1 MSRRGGGGR
10 RILAVTSR
18 LRHPAPP
25 NTSRGAGLSTLVEET
40 EQKLTLAAPRLAST
54 PPPRSSLAVRL
65 PVRPGF
71 GTVGRKCVVRANH
84 FMVQLAE
91 KDIHH
96 YDVSI
101 TPWVTSKKINRQIIS
116 QLINLYRLTHLGGR
130 IPAYDGMKSIY
141 TAGPLPFQSKEFIIE
156 LPDSDP
162 RPSSST
168 RPIRE
173 RQFRVVIRLASKP
186 DLYTLQ
192 QFLGRR
198 HFEAPYDVIQ
208 VLGVILSAA
217 SSEKHTVV
225 GRSFFPT
232 DHGPIGQLGD
242 GVEYWRGYFQSLR
255 LTQMGLS
262 LNIDVSARSFYE
274 PILVTEFVQNYCRNL
289 SRPLSDQVR
298 LKVKKELKGIKVVL
312 THLETSNSH
321 RITGI
326 SSQPM
331 SQLAFTDGSATS
343 MSVIQYFRERYN
355 IALQFTS
362 LPALLAGSEAR
373 PIYLP
378 MELSRIVAGQRYTQR
393 LNERQ
398 VTALLQATCQRPR
411 EREDYIRMMARANA
425 YNEDT
430 LVNKEFGI
438 QVADDLTS
446 VDARILPAP
455 MLKYHETGQEA
466 SVNPGFGQWNMI
478 NKKMFNGG
486 RVEVW
491 TCVNFS
497 TRLNR
502 DVPFQFCQGL
512 VDMCN
517 SKGMVFNPQPV
528 IPISSSNPNQ
538 IEKALVDVHNRTTQ
552 QGKQLQLPD
561 SRHDSRLR
569 PPAPPFQRG
578 TDRGSHYGSGA
589 APSSSHAASTSTAPA
604 PSSPS
609 ISASAPSSSSVSTLV
624 EETEQKLTLAAPA
637 AATLPPS
644 SSQAMRFPVRP
655 GFGTVGKKCVVRANH
670 FMVQLAERDIH
681 HYDVSITPWVT
692 SRKINRQIISQLINL
707 YRLTDLGERIPA
719 YDGMKSIY
727 TAGPL
732 PFESKEFI
740 INLPDSDPRPSSSTR
755 LRERQFRV
763 VIRLASKPDLYTL
776 QQFLRRR
783 HFEAP
788 YHVIQVLDVVLRA
801 APSEKHTVVGRSF
814 FSTDLG
820 PMGQL
825 GDGVEY
831 WRGYFLSLRPTQMG
845 LSLNIDVSACSFYE
859 PILVTEFVRNYCRDL
874 SHPLS
879 DQVRLKVKKALKG
892 IKVVLT
898 HREYNNSHKI
908 TGISS
913 QPMSQLMFTD
923 DSATRMSVIQYFHE
937 RYNIALQFTSLPA
950 LLAGSEARPIYLPM
964 ELSRIAAGQRY
975 TKRLNERQVI
985 ALLRATCQR
994 PREREENI
1002 RMMARTNA
1010 YNEDTLVNKEFG
1022 IQVADDLTSVDARI
1036 LPAPMLKYH
1045 ETGREASVNPGFG
1058 QWNMINK
1065 KMFNGGR
1072 VEVWTC
1078 VNFSTRLNRDVAF
1091 QFCQGLVD
1099 MCNSKG
1105 MVFNSRP
1112 VIPISS
1118 SNPNQIE
1125 KALVDVHNRTA
1136 QQGKQL
1142 QLLIIIL
1149 PDVSGSYGR
1158 IKRVCE
1164 TELGIVS
1171 QCCQPRQ
1178 ASRLNM
1184 QYFENVAL
1192 KINVKVGGRNT
1203 VLVDAVQK
1211 RIPLVTDRPTIIF
1224 GANVTHPQPGE
1235 DSSPSIA
1242 AVVASMDWPEV
1253 AKYRGLVSAQA
1264 PHEEIIQDLYKSI
1277 QDPQG
1282 GLVHGGMI
1290 RELLIAFRRSTN
1302 FKPHR
1307 IIFYRDGVGER
1318 QFSQVLLHEM
1328 NAIRQAC
1335 ASLEEGYAPPVT
1347 FVVVQKRCRT
1357 RLFPAEH
1364 NRCDL
1369 TDRSGN
1375 ILPGTVVDTEICHP
1389 TEFDFY
1395 LNSHAGIQG
1404 TSRPT
1409 RYHVLYDE
1417 NRFTADGLQV
1427 LTNNLCYTYARCTRS
1442 VSVVP
1447 PAYYAY
1453 LAAFRARY
1461 YIEDETSAGGSTDGN
1476 RSTAERNLAI
1486 RPLPV
1491 IKDNVKDVIDQPAQA
1506 PAPSFQR
1513 GGGEAAGPPGR
1524 GHQGQPGGTGRG
1536 SHSGS
1541 GAAPSSSHAASTS
1554 TAQAPSSPSVSA
1566 SAPSSSSVST
1576 LVDETEQKLT
1586 LAAPAAAT
1594 LPPSSSQAMRLPVRP
1609 GFGTVGRKCVVRA
1622 NHFMVQLA
1630 ERDIHHYDVF
1640 NPRPVIPISSSTPNQ
1655 IEKALVDVH
1664 NRTTQQGKQLQL
1676 LIIILPDD
1684 KGSYG
1689 RIKRVCETELGIVSQ
1704 CCQPKQASKLSMQYF
1719 ENVALKI
1726 NVKVGGRNTVLVD
1739 AVQKRIPLV
1748 TDRPTIIFGADVTH
1762 PQRGEDSSPSI
1773 AAVVASMDWPEVT
1786 KYRGLVSAQARHEE
1800 IIQDLYK
1807 SIQDP
1812 QRGLVHG
1819 GMIRELLIAFKR
1831 STNRKPESIIFY
1843 RDGVSEGQFSQVLL
1857 HEMNAIRLACASLE
1871 EGYAPPVTFVVVQK
1885 RHHTRLFPAE
1895 HNRRDLTDRSGNI
1908 LPGTVV
1914 DTQICHPTEFDFYL
1928 NSHAGIQGTSRPTH
1942 YHVLF
1947 DENRF
1952 SADGLQVLTNN
1963 LCYTYARCTRSVSI
1977 VPPAYYAHL
1986 AAFRARFYIE
1996 DETSAGGST
2005 GGTRSTA
2012 EGSLAI
2018 RPLPAIKDN
2027 VKDVMFYC

>member
-10 RILAVTSR
+10 RPDSR
-18 LRHPAPP
+18 RDQPTQAPAPSFQRGGGGAARP
-25 NTSRGAGLSTLVEET
+25 RGRGRQGQRGGAGRGSHSGSGAAPSSPHTASTSTEPAPSSPSVSASASASSSSSVSTLVEET
-40 EQKLTLAAPRLAST
+40 EQKLTLAAPAAATL
-54 PPPRSSLAVRL
+54 PPSSSLAVRL

-116 QLINLYRLTHLGGR
+116 QLINLYRLTDLGGR

-552 QGKQLQLPD
+552 QGKQLQL
-561 SRHDSRLR
+561 
-569 PPAPPFQRG
+569 
-578 TDRGSHYGSGA
+578 
-589 APSSSHAASTSTAPA
+589 
-604 PSSPS
+604 
-609 ISASAPSSSSVSTLV
+609 
-624 EETEQKLTLAAPA
+624 
-637 AATLPPS
+637 
-644 SSQAMRFPVRP
+644 
-655 GFGTVGKKCVVRANH
+655 
-670 FMVQLAERDIH
+670 
-681 HYDVSITPWVT
+681 
-692 SRKINRQIISQLINL
+692 
-707 YRLTDLGERIPA
+707 
-719 YDGMKSIY
+719 
-727 TAGPL
+727 
-732 PFESKEFI
+732 
-740 INLPDSDPRPSSSTR
+740 
-755 LRERQFRV
+755 
-763 VIRLASKPDLYTL
+763 
-776 QQFLRRR
+776 
-783 HFEAP
+783 
-788 YHVIQVLDVVLRA
+788 
-801 APSEKHTVVGRSF
+801 
-814 FSTDLG
+814 
-820 PMGQL
+820 
-825 GDGVEY
+825 
-831 WRGYFLSLRPTQMG
+831 
-845 LSLNIDVSACSFYE
+845 
-859 PILVTEFVRNYCRDL
+859 
-874 SHPLS
+874 
-879 DQVRLKVKKALKG
+879 
-892 IKVVLT
+892 
-898 HREYNNSHKI
+898 
-908 TGISS
+908 
-913 QPMSQLMFTD
+913 
-923 DSATRMSVIQYFHE
+923 
-937 RYNIALQFTSLPA
+937 
-950 LLAGSEARPIYLPM
+950 
-964 ELSRIAAGQRY
+964 
-975 TKRLNERQVI
+975 
-985 ALLRATCQR
+985 
-994 PREREENI
+994 
-1002 RMMARTNA
+1002 
-1010 YNEDTLVNKEFG
+1010 
-1022 IQVADDLTSVDARI
+1022 
-1036 LPAPMLKYH
+1036 
-1045 ETGREASVNPGFG
+1045 
-1058 QWNMINK
+1058 
-1065 KMFNGGR
+1065 
-1072 VEVWTC
+1072 
-1078 VNFSTRLNRDVAF
+1078 
-1091 QFCQGLVD
+1091 
-1099 MCNSKG
+1099 
-1105 MVFNSRP
+1105 
-1112 VIPISS
+1112 
-1118 SNPNQIE
+1118 
-1125 KALVDVHNRTA
+1125 
-1136 QQGKQL
+1136 
-1142 QLLIIIL
+1142 LIIIL

-1224 GANVTHPQPGE
+1224 GADVTHPQPWGGT
-1235 DSSPSIA
+1235 SPSIA

-1277 QDPQG
+1277 QDPQW

-1442 VSVVP
+1442 VSIVP

-1491 IKDNVKDVIDQPAQA
+1491 IKDNVKDV
-1506 PAPSFQR
+1506 
-1513 GGGEAAGPPGR
+1513 
-1524 GHQGQPGGTGRG
+1524 
-1536 SHSGS
+1536 
-1541 GAAPSSSHAASTS
+1541 
-1554 TAQAPSSPSVSA
+1554 
-1566 SAPSSSSVST
+1566 
-1576 LVDETEQKLT
+1576 
-1586 LAAPAAAT
+1586 
-1594 LPPSSSQAMRLPVRP
+1594 
-1609 GFGTVGRKCVVRA
+1609 
-1622 NHFMVQLA
+1622 
-1630 ERDIHHYDVF
+1630 
-1640 NPRPVIPISSSTPNQ
+1640 
-1655 IEKALVDVH
+1655 
-1664 NRTTQQGKQLQL
+1664 
-1676 LIIILPDD
+1676 
-1684 KGSYG
+1684 
-1689 RIKRVCETELGIVSQ
+1689 
-1704 CCQPKQASKLSMQYF
+1704 
-1719 ENVALKI
+1719 
-1726 NVKVGGRNTVLVD
+1726 
-1739 AVQKRIPLV
+1739 
-1748 TDRPTIIFGADVTH
+1748 
-1762 PQRGEDSSPSI
+1762 
-1773 AAVVASMDWPEVT
+1773 
-1786 KYRGLVSAQARHEE
+1786 
-1800 IIQDLYK
+1800 
-1807 SIQDP
+1807 
-1812 QRGLVHG
+1812 
-1819 GMIRELLIAFKR
+1819 
-1831 STNRKPESIIFY
+1831 
-1843 RDGVSEGQFSQVLL
+1843 
-1857 HEMNAIRLACASLE
+1857 
-1871 EGYAPPVTFVVVQK
+1871 
-1885 RHHTRLFPAE
+1885 
-1895 HNRRDLTDRSGNI
+1895 
-1908 LPGTVV
+1908 
-1914 DTQICHPTEFDFYL
+1914 
-1928 NSHAGIQGTSRPTH
+1928 
-1942 YHVLF
+1942 
-1947 DENRF
+1947 
-1952 SADGLQVLTNN
+1952 
-1963 LCYTYARCTRSVSI
+1963 
-1977 VPPAYYAHL
+1977 
-1986 AAFRARFYIE
+1986 
-1996 DETSAGGST
+1996 
-2005 GGTRSTA
+2005 
-2012 EGSLAI
+2012 
-2018 RPLPAIKDN
+2018 
-2027 VKDVMFYC
+2027 MFYC

>member
-1 MSRRGGGGR
+1 MSRSGGGGR
-10 RILAVTSR
+10 R
-18 LRHPAPP
+18 
-25 NTSRGAGLSTLVEET
+25 
-40 EQKLTLAAPRLAST
+40 
-54 PPPRSSLAVRL
+54 
-65 PVRPGF
+65 
-71 GTVGRKCVVRANH
+71 
-84 FMVQLAE
+84 
-91 KDIHH
+91 
-96 YDVSI
+96 
-101 TPWVTSKKINRQIIS
+101 
-116 QLINLYRLTHLGGR
+116 
-130 IPAYDGMKSIY
+130 
-141 TAGPLPFQSKEFIIE
+141 
-156 LPDSDP
+156 
-162 RPSSST
+162 
-168 RPIRE
+168 
-173 RQFRVVIRLASKP
+173 
-186 DLYTLQ
+186 
-192 QFLGRR
+192 
-198 HFEAPYDVIQ
+198 
-208 VLGVILSAA
+208 
-217 SSEKHTVV
+217 
-225 GRSFFPT
+225 
-232 DHGPIGQLGD
+232 
-242 GVEYWRGYFQSLR
+242 
-255 LTQMGLS
+255 
-262 LNIDVSARSFYE
+262 
-274 PILVTEFVQNYCRNL
+274 
-289 SRPLSDQVR
+289 
-298 LKVKKELKGIKVVL
+298 
-312 THLETSNSH
+312 
-321 RITGI
+321 
-326 SSQPM
+326 
-331 SQLAFTDGSATS
+331 
-343 MSVIQYFRERYN
+343 
-355 IALQFTS
+355 
-362 LPALLAGSEAR
+362 
-373 PIYLP
+373 
-378 MELSRIVAGQRYTQR
+378 
-393 LNERQ
+393 
-398 VTALLQATCQRPR
+398 
-411 EREDYIRMMARANA
+411 
-425 YNEDT
+425 
-430 LVNKEFGI
+430 
-438 QVADDLTS
+438 
-446 VDARILPAP
+446 
-455 MLKYHETGQEA
+455 
-466 SVNPGFGQWNMI
+466 
-478 NKKMFNGG
+478 
-486 RVEVW
+486 
-491 TCVNFS
+491 
-497 TRLNR
+497 
-502 DVPFQFCQGL
+502 
-512 VDMCN
+512 
-517 SKGMVFNPQPV
+517 
-528 IPISSSNPNQ
+528 
-538 IEKALVDVHNRTTQ
+538 
-552 QGKQLQLPD
+552 PD
-561 SRHDSRLR
+561 SRHDQ
-569 PPAPPFQRG
+569 PTQAPAPPFQRG

-624 EETEQKLTLAAPA
+624 EETEQKLTLAALA
-637 AATLPPS
+637 AATPPPS
-644 SSQAMRFPVRP
+644 SSQAVGFPVRP
-655 GFGTVGKKCVVRANH
+655 GFGTVGRKCVVRANH

-788 YHVIQVLDVVLRA
+788 YEVIQVLAVVLRA
-801 APSEKHTVVGRSF
+801 APSEKYLTLTVLIKVSLLEWLINEMMNFCIRHTVVGRSF

-831 WRGYFLSLRPTQMG
+831 WRGYFQSLRPTQMG
-845 LSLNIDVSACSFYE
+845 LSLNIDVSASSFYE
-859 PILVTEFVRNYCRDL
+859 PILVTEFVQNYCRDL

-879 DQVRLKVKKALKG
+879 DEVRLKVKKALKG

-923 DSATRMSVIQYFHE
+923 DSATRMSVIQYFRE

-950 LLAGSEARPIYLPM
+950 LVAGSEARPIYLPM
-964 ELSRIAAGQRY
+964 E
-975 TKRLNERQVI
+975 
-985 ALLRATCQR
+985 
-994 PREREENI
+994 
-1002 RMMARTNA
+1002 MARANA

-1105 MVFNSRP
+1105 MVFNLRP

-1125 KALVDVHNRTA
+1125 KALVDVHNRTT

-1224 GANVTHPQPGE
+1224 GADVTHPQPGE

-1264 PHEEIIQDLYKSI
+1264 HHEEIIQDLYKSI
-1277 QDPQG
+1277 QDPQRG
-1282 GLVHGGMI
+1282 FVHGGMI
-1290 RELLIAFRRSTN
+1290 RMLLMLFHLCA
-1302 FKPHR
+1302 
-1307 IIFYRDGVGER
+1307 RDGVGER

-1357 RLFPAEH
+1357 RLFPAEN

-1395 LNSHAGIQG
+1395 LNSHAAIQG

-1491 IKDNVKDVIDQPAQA
+1491 IKDNVKDV
-1506 PAPSFQR
+1506 
-1513 GGGEAAGPPGR
+1513 
-1524 GHQGQPGGTGRG
+1524 
-1536 SHSGS
+1536 
-1541 GAAPSSSHAASTS
+1541 
-1554 TAQAPSSPSVSA
+1554 
-1566 SAPSSSSVST
+1566 
-1576 LVDETEQKLT
+1576 
-1586 LAAPAAAT
+1586 
-1594 LPPSSSQAMRLPVRP
+1594 
-1609 GFGTVGRKCVVRA
+1609 
-1622 NHFMVQLA
+1622 
-1630 ERDIHHYDVF
+1630 
-1640 NPRPVIPISSSTPNQ
+1640 
-1655 IEKALVDVH
+1655 
-1664 NRTTQQGKQLQL
+1664 
-1676 LIIILPDD
+1676 
-1684 KGSYG
+1684 
-1689 RIKRVCETELGIVSQ
+1689 
-1704 CCQPKQASKLSMQYF
+1704 
-1719 ENVALKI
+1719 
-1726 NVKVGGRNTVLVD
+1726 
-1739 AVQKRIPLV
+1739 
-1748 TDRPTIIFGADVTH
+1748 
-1762 PQRGEDSSPSI
+1762 
-1773 AAVVASMDWPEVT
+1773 
-1786 KYRGLVSAQARHEE
+1786 
-1800 IIQDLYK
+1800 
-1807 SIQDP
+1807 
-1812 QRGLVHG
+1812 
-1819 GMIRELLIAFKR
+1819 
-1831 STNRKPESIIFY
+1831 
-1843 RDGVSEGQFSQVLL
+1843 
-1857 HEMNAIRLACASLE
+1857 
-1871 EGYAPPVTFVVVQK
+1871 
-1885 RHHTRLFPAE
+1885 
-1895 HNRRDLTDRSGNI
+1895 
-1908 LPGTVV
+1908 
-1914 DTQICHPTEFDFYL
+1914 
-1928 NSHAGIQGTSRPTH
+1928 
-1942 YHVLF
+1942 
-1947 DENRF
+1947 
-1952 SADGLQVLTNN
+1952 
-1963 LCYTYARCTRSVSI
+1963 
-1977 VPPAYYAHL
+1977 
-1986 AAFRARFYIE
+1986 
-1996 DETSAGGST
+1996 
-2005 GGTRSTA
+2005 
-2012 EGSLAI
+2012 
-2018 RPLPAIKDN
+2018 
-2027 VKDVMFYC
+2027 MFYC

>member
-1 MSRRGGGGR
+1 MSRSGGGGR
-10 RILAVTSR
+10 R
-18 LRHPAPP
+18 
-25 NTSRGAGLSTLVEET
+25 
-40 EQKLTLAAPRLAST
+40 
-54 PPPRSSLAVRL
+54 
-65 PVRPGF
+65 
-71 GTVGRKCVVRANH
+71 
-84 FMVQLAE
+84 
-91 KDIHH
+91 
-96 YDVSI
+96 
-101 TPWVTSKKINRQIIS
+101 
-116 QLINLYRLTHLGGR
+116 
-130 IPAYDGMKSIY
+130 
-141 TAGPLPFQSKEFIIE
+141 
-156 LPDSDP
+156 
-162 RPSSST
+162 
-168 RPIRE
+168 
-173 RQFRVVIRLASKP
+173 
-186 DLYTLQ
+186 
-192 QFLGRR
+192 
-198 HFEAPYDVIQ
+198 
-208 VLGVILSAA
+208 
-217 SSEKHTVV
+217 
-225 GRSFFPT
+225 
-232 DHGPIGQLGD
+232 
-242 GVEYWRGYFQSLR
+242 
-255 LTQMGLS
+255 
-262 LNIDVSARSFYE
+262 
-274 PILVTEFVQNYCRNL
+274 
-289 SRPLSDQVR
+289 
-298 LKVKKELKGIKVVL
+298 
-312 THLETSNSH
+312 
-321 RITGI
+321 
-326 SSQPM
+326 
-331 SQLAFTDGSATS
+331 
-343 MSVIQYFRERYN
+343 
-355 IALQFTS
+355 
-362 LPALLAGSEAR
+362 
-373 PIYLP
+373 
-378 MELSRIVAGQRYTQR
+378 
-393 LNERQ
+393 
-398 VTALLQATCQRPR
+398 
-411 EREDYIRMMARANA
+411 
-425 YNEDT
+425 
-430 LVNKEFGI
+430 
-438 QVADDLTS
+438 
-446 VDARILPAP
+446 
-455 MLKYHETGQEA
+455 
-466 SVNPGFGQWNMI
+466 
-478 NKKMFNGG
+478 
-486 RVEVW
+486 
-491 TCVNFS
+491 
-497 TRLNR
+497 
-502 DVPFQFCQGL
+502 
-512 VDMCN
+512 
-517 SKGMVFNPQPV
+517 
-528 IPISSSNPNQ
+528 
-538 IEKALVDVHNRTTQ
+538 
-552 QGKQLQLPD
+552 PD
-561 SRHDSRLR
+561 SRHDQ
-569 PPAPPFQRG
+569 PTQAPAPPFQRG

-624 EETEQKLTLAAPA
+624 EETEQKLTLAALA
-637 AATLPPS
+637 AATPPPS
-644 SSQAMRFPVRP
+644 SSQAVGFPVRP
-655 GFGTVGKKCVVRANH
+655 GFGTVGRKCVVRANH

-788 YHVIQVLDVVLRA
+788 YEVIQVLAVVLRA
-801 APSEKHTVVGRSF
+801 APSEKYLTLTVLIKVSLLVVGRSF

-831 WRGYFLSLRPTQMG
+831 WRGYFQSLRPTQMG
-845 LSLNIDVSACSFYE
+845 LSLNIDVSASSFYE
-859 PILVTEFVRNYCRDL
+859 PILVTEFVQNYCRDL

-879 DQVRLKVKKALKG
+879 DEVRLKVKKALKG

-923 DSATRMSVIQYFHE
+923 DSATRMSVIQYFRE

-950 LLAGSEARPIYLPM
+950 LVAGSEARPIYLPM
-964 ELSRIAAGQRY
+964 E
-975 TKRLNERQVI
+975 
-985 ALLRATCQR
+985 
-994 PREREENI
+994 
-1002 RMMARTNA
+1002 MARANA

-1105 MVFNSRP
+1105 MVFNLRP

-1125 KALVDVHNRTA
+1125 KALVDVHNRTT

-1224 GANVTHPQPGE
+1224 GADVTHPQPGE

-1264 PHEEIIQDLYKSI
+1264 HHEEIIQDLYKSI
-1277 QDPQG
+1277 QDPQRG
-1282 GLVHGGMI
+1282 FVHGGMI
-1290 RELLIAFRRSTN
+1290 
-1302 FKPHR
+1302 
-1307 IIFYRDGVGER
+1307 RDGVGER

-1357 RLFPAEH
+1357 RLFPAEN

-1395 LNSHAGIQG
+1395 LNSHAAIQG

-1491 IKDNVKDVIDQPAQA
+1491 IKDNVKDV
-1506 PAPSFQR
+1506 
-1513 GGGEAAGPPGR
+1513 
-1524 GHQGQPGGTGRG
+1524 
-1536 SHSGS
+1536 
-1541 GAAPSSSHAASTS
+1541 
-1554 TAQAPSSPSVSA
+1554 
-1566 SAPSSSSVST
+1566 
-1576 LVDETEQKLT
+1576 
-1586 LAAPAAAT
+1586 
-1594 LPPSSSQAMRLPVRP
+1594 
-1609 GFGTVGRKCVVRA
+1609 
-1622 NHFMVQLA
+1622 
-1630 ERDIHHYDVF
+1630 
-1640 NPRPVIPISSSTPNQ
+1640 
-1655 IEKALVDVH
+1655 
-1664 NRTTQQGKQLQL
+1664 
-1676 LIIILPDD
+1676 
-1684 KGSYG
+1684 
-1689 RIKRVCETELGIVSQ
+1689 
-1704 CCQPKQASKLSMQYF
+1704 
-1719 ENVALKI
+1719 
-1726 NVKVGGRNTVLVD
+1726 
-1739 AVQKRIPLV
+1739 
-1748 TDRPTIIFGADVTH
+1748 
-1762 PQRGEDSSPSI
+1762 
-1773 AAVVASMDWPEVT
+1773 
-1786 KYRGLVSAQARHEE
+1786 
-1800 IIQDLYK
+1800 
-1807 SIQDP
+1807 
-1812 QRGLVHG
+1812 
-1819 GMIRELLIAFKR
+1819 
-1831 STNRKPESIIFY
+1831 
-1843 RDGVSEGQFSQVLL
+1843 
-1857 HEMNAIRLACASLE
+1857 
-1871 EGYAPPVTFVVVQK
+1871 
-1885 RHHTRLFPAE
+1885 
-1895 HNRRDLTDRSGNI
+1895 
-1908 LPGTVV
+1908 
-1914 DTQICHPTEFDFYL
+1914 
-1928 NSHAGIQGTSRPTH
+1928 
-1942 YHVLF
+1942 
-1947 DENRF
+1947 
-1952 SADGLQVLTNN
+1952 
-1963 LCYTYARCTRSVSI
+1963 
-1977 VPPAYYAHL
+1977 
-1986 AAFRARFYIE
+1986 
-1996 DETSAGGST
+1996 
-2005 GGTRSTA
+2005 
-2012 EGSLAI
+2012 
-2018 RPLPAIKDN
+2018 
-2027 VKDVMFYC
+2027 MFYC